1 MSDEAPP
8 RFEHPMLQGYW
19 TCKNPSCREQE
30 LQYLLTQT
38 GGLCWKCFQNQPV
51 VKRANELEVEMA
63 GVVQRV
69 SNRQRG
75 NRAWRHSANVKVRLK
90 AITRALHRLR
100 DRHFEEY
107 MILLQEERIKL
118 GWPPQLAAREN
129 VLADGVVTIEKRL
142 RYLRFIP
149 PEDLDADSPYEDPA
163 AS

>member
-69 SNRQRG
+69 SNRQFFGRRVMARG
-75 NRAWRHSANVKVRLK
+75 IRVYACQGVIHGFTS
-90 AITRALHRLR
+90 
-100 DRHFEEY
+100 
-107 MILLQEERIKL
+107 ILLR
-118 GWPPQLAAREN
+118 
-129 VLADGVVTIEKRL
+129 
-142 RYLRFIP
+142 
-149 PEDLDADSPYEDPA
+149 
-163 AS
+163 